1 MSCRG
6 LEGWTTFN
14 LQFDKFWEA
23 QIIEG
28 EKAFESDKN
37 KGLLD
42 DPETY
47 ANDYAA
53 KWALIA
59 FTRSIDSTVIHLE
72 KKDSLIA
79 EKLIDLQRNFSETI
93 ELIEID

>member
-1 MSCRG
+1 MQRLG
-6 LEGWTTFN
+6 GWTTFN
-14 LQFDKFWEA
+14 FQFDKFWGS
-23 QIIEG
+23 QINEG
-28 EKAFESDKN
+28 KKAFESDKN

-42 DPETY
+42 DPETF
-47 ANDYAA
+47 ANDFAA

-72 KKDSLIA
+72 SRNSLIA
-79 EKLIDLQRNFSETI
+79 DKLIEIQKNSPDTI